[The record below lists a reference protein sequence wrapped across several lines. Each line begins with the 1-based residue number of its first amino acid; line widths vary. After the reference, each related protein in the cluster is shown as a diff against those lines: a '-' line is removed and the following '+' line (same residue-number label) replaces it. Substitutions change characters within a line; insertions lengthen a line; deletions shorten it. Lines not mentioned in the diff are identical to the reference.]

1 VTNALPDPIPG
12 LPRAAGDVTVAVGLS
27 GGVDSS
33 IAAWL
38 LQRHGYRVIGLTMQ
52 IWDGALALPDEGRSG
67 CYGPGEARDIA
78 AAQALA
84 RRLGIPHHVVPLA
97 PEYAVEV
104 LDYFRAEYL
113 AGRTP
118 NPCVRCNRT
127 MKFGLM
133 LERARAMGIVFDRFA
148 TGHYARVEHDPAT
161 GREWLRKSV
170 DAAKDQTY
178 FLSRLTQAQLA
189 QVMFPLGGL
198 AKPQV
203 KGLAREIG
211 WAEIADKDESQNF
224 IESKDYGVLFQET
237 GQTPGPIVDAGGR
250 VVGQHRG
257 VVHYTVGQR
266 KGLGIGGA
274 GEPLYVIRIDACAN
288 TVVVGTHADCFAG
301 GLTAGDLN
309 WIAAEPALKEPRR
322 IRARIRQQHREAGA
336 LLTVRQEGGRVLAR
350 VAFDE
355 PQMAVTPGQAVVF
368 YEDDLVLGSGIIEA
382 AFEGVAATVASRL

>member
-1 VTNALPDPIPG
+1 MHQSDILPDSIPG
-12 LPRAAGDVTVAVGLS
+12 LPRASGDVTVAVGLS

-52 IWDGALALPDEGRSG
+52 IWDGALPLPDEGRSG

-84 RRLGIPHHVVPLA
+84 QRLGIPHHVVPLA
-97 PEYAVEV
+97 PEYATEV
-104 LDYFRAEYL
+104 LGYFRAEYL

-148 TGHYARVEHDPAT
+148 TGHYARVEHDAAT
-161 GREWLRKSV
+161 GRHWLRKAV
-170 DAAKDQTY
+170 DGAKDQTY
-178 FLSRLTQAQLA
+178 FLSRLTQDQLA

-198 AKPQV
+198 TKPQV
-203 KGLAREIG
+203 KALAREIG

-224 IESKDYGVLFQET
+224 IESKDYGVLFAEA

-257 VVHYTVGQR
+257 VVHYTIGQR

-288 TVVVGTHADCFAG
+288 RVVVGTHADCFAG

-309 WIAAEPALKEPRR
+309 WIATEPVLDAPRR
-322 IRARIRQQHREAGA
+322 IRARIRQQHREAEA
-336 LLTVRQEGGRVLAR
+336 TLTVRQDRGRIMADVM
-350 VAFDE
+350 FKE

-368 YEDDLVLGSGIIEA
+368 YEDDLVLGSGIIESA
-382 AFEGVAATVASRL
+382 LQVLASCL